1 MRNLN
6 LGQSQM
12 SIGPFLQAE
21 GEGGASPSWS
31 AEEYLENLKT
41 RKLDNLKT

>member
-1 MRNLN
+1 
-6 LGQSQM
+6 M
-12 SIGPFLQAE
+12 SIGSLLQAE

-31 AEEYLENLKT
+31 PEEYLENLKT